1 MLLHDIATRAA
12 TQQRLSE
19 QSPQHH
25 RFTLDFSDLFSRV
38 FESLVVFCRP
48 VRTTTFGMCSHHVI
62 VSFFFAWR
70 KKRRCFK
77 KIILTI
83 FSRTKFYTRLVK
95 QERHFKR
102 KRFARGLCQSR
113 RKTTRHHAHTL
124 ARSLYLLSSI
134 VFLCTHTHKE
144 RTFGGQN
151 FEFSTLFPS

>member
-38 FESLVVFCRP
+38 FESLVVFYRP
-48 VRTTTFGMCSHHVI
+48 VVTTTFGMCSHHNRL
-62 VSFFFAWR
+62 FFR
-70 KKRRCFK
+70 VEKKETLFF

-83 FSRTKFYTRLVK
+83 FSRTRFHTFSKNK
-95 QERHFKR
+95 RHFKH

-113 RKTTRHHAHTL
+113 RKTTHHAHSL
-124 ARSLYLLSSI
+124 AQSLYLLSSI